1 MRKRISCSFDTNVHI
16 TVRLCRIVIKENKTS
31 VEKRSGAHKSTKAV
45 KRNLLLSRALKFSRT
60 SWFNWSR
67 ERVLGGI
74 VGERAIEISQGK
86 KAELE
91 HFFIS
96 QKRRAFAVEFSH
108 PGVYYEEE
116 TLGFRNP
123 S

>member
-1 MRKRISCSFDTNVHI
+1 M
-16 TVRLCRIVIKENKTS
+16 
-31 VEKRSGAHKSTKAV
+31 
-45 KRNLLLSRALKFSRT
+45 
-60 SWFNWSR
+60 
-67 ERVLGGI
+67 
-74 VGERAIEISQGK
+74 GERAIEISQGK